1 MRGATHVPGNSE
13 SKNSS
18 PSRKDRL
25 ECPSDL
31 LLRLKKHRQE
41 ILSTLPSFGWLAV
54 FVLAPTLLLLAIAF
68 RTTAPAGGIGDGWT
82 LSQFRIFTE
91 KSIHQLLWRTLW
103 ISAVTTAIC
112 LLLALPVAW
121 FLARAKASWRPR
133 LLLLVIVPFWTN
145 FLIRVFAWNQILHSE
160 GPLARGLRSVH
171 LLGENESL
179 LFNSGAVVLVSVY
192 TYLPFAIL
200 PLYAAAD
207 KFDFSLLDAARDLGA
222 TAFRSF
228 WHVFLPS
235 VRKGITTA
243 FVIVFIPMLGS
254 YVVPDLVGGT
264 DGQMIG
270 NKIAQRNFGDRNLP
284 AASAMA
290 AVLSLCVLA
299 PMLIRRR
306 ETETAP

>member
-1 MRGATHVPGNSE
+1 VT
-13 SKNSS
+13 
-18 PSRKDRL
+18 
-25 ECPSDL
+25 
-31 LLRLKKHRQE
+31 KHRQE
-41 ILSTLPSFGWLAV
+41 LLTTLPSFGWLALFILV
-54 FVLAPTLLLLAIAF
+54 PSLLVLTIAF
-68 RTTAPAGGIGDGWT
+68 RETDPSGGIGSGWT
-82 LSQFRIFTE
+82 LDQFRVFGQ
-91 KSIHQLLWRTLW
+91 KSIHLLLWRTLW
-103 ISAVTTAIC
+103 ISALTTAIC
-112 LLLALPVAW
+112 LTLALPVAW
-121 FLARAKASWRPR
+121 FLARVNPVWRPR

-160 GPLARGLRSVH
+160 GGLARFLRAIN

-200 PLYAAAD
+200 PLYAAAE

-222 TAFRSF
+222 NAFRAF
-228 WHVFLPS
+228 TLVFLPGI
-235 VRKGITTA
+235 RKGITTA

-270 NKIAQRNFGDRNLP
+270 NKIAQRNFADRNLP

-290 AVLSLCVLA
+290 AVLTLFVLA
-299 PMLIRRR
+299 PMLFRRK
-306 ETETAP
+306 EAA

>member
-1 MRGATHVPGNSE
+1 M
-13 SKNSS
+13 
-18 PSRKDRL
+18 
-25 ECPSDL
+25 
-31 LLRLKKHRQE
+31 KKHRQE
-41 ILSTLPSFGWLAV
+41 LLTTLPSFGWLALFILV
-54 FVLAPTLLLLAIAF
+54 PSLLVLTIAF
-68 RTTAPAGGIGDGWT
+68 RETDPSGGIGSGWT
-82 LSQFRIFTE
+82 LDQFRVFGQ
-91 KSIHQLLWRTLW
+91 KSIHILLWRTLW
-103 ISAVTTAIC
+103 ISALTTGIC
-112 LLLALPVAW
+112 LILAMPVAW
-121 FLARAKASWRPR
+121 FLARVNPVWRPR

-160 GPLARGLRSVH
+160 GGLARFLRSIH

-200 PLYAAAD
+200 PLYAAAE

-222 TAFRSF
+222 NAFRAFRS
-228 WHVFLPS
+228 VFLPGI
-235 VRKGITTA
+235 RKGITTA

-270 NKIAQRNFGDRNLP
+270 NKIAQRNFADRNLP

-290 AVLSLCVLA
+290 AVLTLFVLS
-299 PMLIRRR
+299 PMLFRRK
-306 ETETAP
+306 EST

>member
-1 MRGATHVPGNSE
+1 MT
-13 SKNSS
+13 
-18 PSRKDRL
+18 
-25 ECPSDL
+25 
-31 LLRLKKHRQE
+31 KHRQE
-41 ILSTLPSFGWLAV
+41 LLTTLPSFGWLALFILV
-54 FVLAPTLLLLAIAF
+54 PSLLVLTIAF
-68 RTTAPAGGIGDGWT
+68 RETDPSGGIGSGWT
-82 LSQFRIFTE
+82 LDQFRVFGQ
-91 KSIHQLLWRTLW
+91 KSIHLLLWRTLW
-103 ISAVTTAIC
+103 ISALTTAIC
-112 LLLALPVAW
+112 LTLALPVAW
-121 FLARAKASWRPR
+121 FLARVNPVWRPR

-160 GPLARGLRSVH
+160 GGLARFLRAIN

-200 PLYAAAD
+200 PLYAAAE

-222 TAFRSF
+222 NAFRAF
-228 WHVFLPS
+228 TLVFLPGI
-235 VRKGITTA
+235 RKGITTA

-270 NKIAQRNFGDRNLP
+270 NKIAQRNFADRNLP

-290 AVLSLCVLA
+290 AVLTLFVLA
-299 PMLIRRR
+299 PMLFRRK
-306 ETETAP
+306 EAA